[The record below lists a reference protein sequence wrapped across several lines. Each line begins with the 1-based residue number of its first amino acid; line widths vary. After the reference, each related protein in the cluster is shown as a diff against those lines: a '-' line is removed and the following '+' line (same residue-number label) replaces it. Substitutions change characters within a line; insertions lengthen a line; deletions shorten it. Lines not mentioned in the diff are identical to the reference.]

1 MLQKRLEKLSQT
13 KSLISATQGSGK
25 KGSRTADHLMVVRF
39 LVDKYV
45 KKMGG
50 KLFTCFV
57 DLHKAFDTV
66 SRIKL
71 MHKLLSEY
79 SIGGKFLTILQKMYH
94 GNKVFIKLKN
104 GLLQPFTTTIGVKQG
119 CVFSPILF
127 NLFIDKISTIFDE
140 SCAPVKLNNLNLS
153 CLLWA
158 DDLVIFSKT
167 AEGLQ
172 NSISK
177 TQIFYESLGLKI
189 NIKKTKIL
197 IFNKV
202 GLKLDKAYSFL
213 LNGRNLE
220 IADHYQYLGLNL
232 RPSGSMTY
240 AVQELN
246 TKASKA
252 WYSISK
258 ILYKHKRMS
267 VDKALQLYD
276 SLISPVATYGCEFW
290 LPFSLANKSFK
301 NIENLLSC

>member
-1 MLQKRLEKLSQT
+1 MFNSILDTSIYPSPWQLDILSPLHKAGEKNDPNNFRGISVSSCFGKLFNKMLQKRLEKLSQT

-153 CLLWA
+153 CLLR
-158 DDLVIFSKT
+158 
-167 AEGLQ
+167 Q
-172 NSISK
+172 
-177 TQIFYESLGLKI
+177 
-189 NIKKTKIL
+189 
-197 IFNKV
+197 
-202 GLKLDKAYSFL
+202 
-213 LNGRNLE
+213 
-220 IADHYQYLGLNL
+220 
-232 RPSGSMTY
+232 MT
-240 AVQELN
+240 
-246 TKASKA
+246 
-252 WYSISK
+252 
-258 ILYKHKRMS
+258 
-267 VDKALQLYD
+267 
-276 SLISPVATYGCEFW
+276 
-290 LPFSLANKSFK
+290 
-301 NIENLLSC
+301 